1 MHPVAQRVGGQP
13 VAKRGSVAKRGA
25 LARTLPIAQRGTPPV
40 PLFYFALPLLL
51 RPSRRASVLSPSRSG
66 GLLLTNDS

>member
-40 PLFYFALPLLL
+40 LLFFYFALPLLL

-66 GLLLTNDS
+66 GLVNDQ